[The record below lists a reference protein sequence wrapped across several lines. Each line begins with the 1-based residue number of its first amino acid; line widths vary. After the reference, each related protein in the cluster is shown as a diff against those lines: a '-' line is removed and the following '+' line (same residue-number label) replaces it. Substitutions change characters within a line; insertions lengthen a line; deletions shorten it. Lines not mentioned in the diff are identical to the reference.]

1 MLKNYVLII
10 QYDEEGREIEQ
21 NKESVMNRF
30 EFYSRT
36 YAVKAMVAATMF
48 PDGHTQCAKLYRR
61 RRAGGYR
68 WVATRFRGGAHLS
81 AWGE

>member
-1 MLKNYVLII
+1 MLKNYVLLI
-10 QYDEEGREIEQ
+10 QYDEEGRESSI
-21 NKESVMNRF
+21 KRF

-36 YAVKAMVAATMF
+36 YAVKALEIATMLT
-48 PDGHTQCAKLYRR
+48 DGHTCCAKLYRR

>member
-21 NKESVMNRF
+21 NDESCMKRF
-30 EFYSRT
+30 DFFFFF
-36 YAVKAMVAATMF
+36 YAVKALAMATML
-48 PDGHTQCAKLYRR
+48 PDGHAYCAKLYRR

-81 AWGE
+81 VWGE

>member
-1 MLKNYVLII
+1 MLKNYVLLI
-10 QYDEEGREIEQ
+10 QDDESGVE
-21 NKESVMNRF
+21 RF

-36 YAVKAMVAATMF
+36 YAVKAIATSL
-48 PDGHTQCAKLYRR
+48 PEGHTYCVKLYRR

-68 WVATRFRGGAHLS
+68 WVATRFRGGALLS

>member
-1 MLKNYVLII
+1 MLKNYILI
-10 QYDEEGREIEQ
+10 QYDEDGREIEQ
-21 NKESVMNRF
+21 NDESGGKRF
-30 EFYSRT
+30 EFYSRN
-36 YAVKAMVAATMF
+36 YAVKALAIATML
-48 PDGHTQCAKLYRR
+48 PDGHTYCAKLYRR

>member
-1 MLKNYVLII
+1 MLKNYILI

-21 NKESVMNRF
+21 NAEGGKKRF
-30 EFYSRT
+30 EFFSRA
-36 YAVKAMVAATMF
+36 YAVKALAIATMS
-48 PDGHTQCAKLYRR
+48 PDGHTYCAKLYRR
-61 RRAGGYR
+61 RRAGGHR